1 MICAGNKM
9 RGQLQGYELFLYFC
23 KQQTLIMDKS
33 EIQQVK
39 MRFGI
44 IGNAENLNRA
54 INVAIQV
61 ATTDLTVLIT
71 GESGVGKENFP
82 KIIHQYSR
90 RKHGPYIAVNCAA
103 IPEGT
108 IDSELFG
115 HEKGAFTGAISERKG
130 YFGEANGG
138 TIFLDEVGELP
149 LSTQAR
155 LLRVL
160 ETGEFMRVGSSKVEK
175 TDVRIVAATNIDF
188 ARAIE
193 QGKFREDLFYRLS
206 TIPIHISPLRE
217 RKADIILLFKKFA
230 ADFAEKYT
238 MPSITL
244 TEDAKALISEYP
256 WPGNVRQLKNI
267 TEQIS
272 IIEKDRDIDAETLAK
287 YLPEAVTAK
296 KLPVLSASKDNENTF
311 SNEKEILYQVIRDMK
326 NEIAELKKTVNEITA
341 GNIAIQQPA
350 KTTAL
355 TYNYLPS
362 PAQPVQ
368 QPVQVTEVHHIEPGK
383 MFHDAE
389 PEYIVESLSLD
400 DVEKESIKK
409 ALERHKGKRKAAAD
423 ELKISERT
431 LYRKIKQYGLDEK

>member
-1 MICAGNKM
+1 
-9 RGQLQGYELFLYFC
+9 
-23 KQQTLIMDKS
+23 MDKS

-71 GESGVGKENFP
+71 DESGVGKENFP

-244 TEDAKALISEYP
+244 TEDARALISEYP

-287 YLPEAVTAK
+287 YLPEAVTAN

-362 PAQPVQ
+362 PPQPVQ
-368 QPVQVTEVHHIEPGK
+368 QPVQVTEVHHIEPGNRR
-383 MFHDAE
+383 
-389 PEYIVESLSLD
+389 LD
-400 DVEKESIKK
+400 DVLKWRIVELIRNEQWSPRQIFGRLKKEGINVSHEAIYAIIRKDGSGEFASHCRHRMKYRRRASHRHETRATNIRNRVSI
-409 ALERHKGKRKAAAD
+409 H
-423 ELKISERT
+423 
-431 LYRKIKQYGLDEK
+431 

>member
-1 MICAGNKM
+1 
-9 RGQLQGYELFLYFC
+9 
-23 KQQTLIMDKS
+23 MDKS

-326 NEIAELKKTVNEITA
+326 NEIAELKKTVNEITS

-368 QPVQVTEVHHIEPGK
+368 QPVQVAEVHHIEPGK

-409 ALERHKGKRKAAAD
+409 ALERHKGKRKAAAN

>member
-1 MICAGNKM
+1 
-9 RGQLQGYELFLYFC
+9 
-23 KQQTLIMDKS
+23 MDKS

-90 RKHGPYIAVNCAA
+90 RKHGQYIAVNCAA

-326 NEIAELKKTVNEITA
+326 NEIAELKKTVNEITS

-368 QPVQVTEVHHIEPGK
+368 QPVQVAEVHPIEPGK

>member
-1 MICAGNKM
+1 
-9 RGQLQGYELFLYFC
+9 
-23 KQQTLIMDKS
+23 MDKS

-368 QPVQVTEVHHIEPGK
+368 QPVQVAEVHHIEPGK

>member
-1 MICAGNKM
+1 
-9 RGQLQGYELFLYFC
+9 
-23 KQQTLIMDKS
+23 MDKS

-287 YLPEAVTAK
+287 YLPEAITAN